1 MMHKRFSIS
10 LLLCCAACA
19 PVAPQLDGRF
29 GSSVRELMA
38 QQALPPAPAGAAGAA
53 GMDGAAARG
62 ALSRYRQSFQSTAPA
77 PVPSVFFNAVGGGNA
92 R

>member
-1 MMHKRFSIS
+1 MHKPFLIP

-19 PVAPQLDGRF
+19 PVAPQLDSRL
-29 GSSVRELMA
+29 GSSVRNLMA
-38 QQALPPAPAGAAGAA
+38 QQALPSTPSSAVGAA

-77 PVPSVFFNAVGGGNA
+77 PAPPVFFNSVGGGNA

>member
-1 MMHKRFSIS
+1 MHIRFLIP

-19 PVAPQLDGRF
+19 PVAPQLDSRF
-29 GSSVRELMA
+29 GSSVRNLMA
-38 QQALPPAPAGAAGAA
+38 QQALPAMPAGTADDA

-62 ALSRYRQSFQSTAPA
+62 ALSRYRQSFQSVAPA
-77 PVPSVFFNAVGGGNA
+77 PSPPVFFNSVGGGNA